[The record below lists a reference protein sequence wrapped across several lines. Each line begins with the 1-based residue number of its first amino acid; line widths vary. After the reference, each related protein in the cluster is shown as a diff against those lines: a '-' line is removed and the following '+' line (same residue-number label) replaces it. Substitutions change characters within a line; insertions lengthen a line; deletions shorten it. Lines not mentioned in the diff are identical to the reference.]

1 MAQVMQGCAEGKWT
15 TSKKLYKNLA
25 ASGHTVYIQNQDGA
39 NPSFITPL
47 LPVAFELSA
56 GKDKPIEVDSVLN
69 MELSVREHNADCI
82 EFGDVVDRF
91 VHGVV
96 TERIKELYPG
106 MAPGYLPMLQR
117 RTLAPKKDFKFAPQP
132 PYAWRFKLTKTTQYL
147 VVIETDENGKDMV
160 RVGTNADIKPGCSVR
175 VNAVL
180 PKLYTSPASFG
191 PNFEADVVLVYA
203 GTAGRQKATAADN
216 FGFGEECSLVVV
228 EAAPTEHKGDS
239 GAQGE
244 GYSQG
249 QAQDQGGAY
258 DDGAADAGTA
268 AEAGGAAAD
277 GTGAVGT
284 TDSGGQVSHDG
295 GGDNEDGDGEDG
307 PASAKR
313 TRHDEPH

>member
-1 MAQVMQGCAEGKWT
+1 MQGCAEGKWT

-56 GKDKPIEVDSVLN
+56 GKDKPIEADSVLN

-82 EFGDVVDRF
+82 EFGDAVDRF

-117 RTLAPKKDFKFAPQP
+117 RTMAPKKEFKFAPQP

-147 VVIETDENGKDMV
+147 VVVETDEKGKDMV
-160 RVGTNADIKPGCSVR
+160 RGGTSPDIKPGCSVR

-180 PKLYTSPASFG
+180 PKMYTSPASFG
-191 PNFEADVVLVYA
+191 PNFEADVVLVYP
-203 GTAGRQKATAADN
+203 GTGGRQKATAADN

-228 EAAPTEHKGDS
+228 EAAEAEHDS
-239 GAQGE
+239 NDGAGAQGE
-244 GYSQG
+244 DHS
-249 QAQDQGGAY
+249 QGGAY
-258 DDGAADAGTA
+258 DDDGATDAGTDA
-268 AEAGGAAAD
+268 GTGRASGGAE
-277 GTGAVGT
+277 G
-284 TDSGGQVSHDG
+284 SGGAGNGGHVDHDG
-295 GGDNEDGDGEDG
+295 AGKNTDNTGEGEGEGEDG

-313 TRHDEPH
+313 TRLDEAN